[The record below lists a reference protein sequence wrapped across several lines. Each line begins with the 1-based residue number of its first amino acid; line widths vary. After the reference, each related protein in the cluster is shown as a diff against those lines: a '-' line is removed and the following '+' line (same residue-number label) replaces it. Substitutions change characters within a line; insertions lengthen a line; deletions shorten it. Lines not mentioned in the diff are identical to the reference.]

1 MMRVSSIH
9 ELGQI
14 VNNALCFS
22 LYWPFDFFVFLT
34 KLMIVRP
41 ILLTDATN
49 PRYDKYLDVFGFVLV
64 SRNN

>member
-1 MMRVSSIH
+1 MRVSSIH

-14 VNNALCFS
+14 FNNALCFS

-41 ILLTDATN
+41 NYSRMLPTLDMISILMLSG
-49 PRYDKYLDVFGFVLV
+49 LFW
-64 SRNN
+64 